1 MKISGLQKLTL
12 LDYPGKMAAIIFIS
26 GCNFLC
32 PFCHNSDLVVAPKD
46 APEISQEEIFSFL
59 NKRKGILDGIVI
71 SGGEPLLYEETID
84 LIKRIKD
91 LGYAV
96 KLDTNGSFPERL
108 KEVTDKELVDYVA
121 MDIKNCKEKY
131 AKTIGKETLDI
142 SKIERSV
149 EILKNGKIPY
159 EFRTTIVHELHTPQD
174 IVDIGKWINGAKNYF
189 LQPYRDSENVILKGF
204 SAPQKL
210 ELEAIKAEIK
220 PFAENVEIRG
230 ID

>member
-12 LDYPGKMAAIIFIS
+12 LDYPGKMAAIIFIA

-46 APEISQEEIFSFL
+46 SPEISQEEIFSFL

-91 LGYAV
+91 LGYSV

-108 KEVTDKELVDYVA
+108 KEVIDKGLVDYVA

-131 AKTIGKETLDI
+131 AKTIGKESFDI

-174 IVDIGKWINGAKNYF
+174 IVDIGKWINGAKAYF
-189 LQPYRDSENVILKGF
+189 LQPYRDSETVILKGF
-204 SAPQKL
+204 SAPEKL

>member
-12 LDYPGKMAAIIFIS
+12 LDYPGKMAAIIFIA

-91 LGYAV
+91 LGYSV

-108 KEVTDKELVDYVA
+108 KEVIDKGLVDYVA

-131 AKTIGKETLDI
+131 AKTIGKESFDI

-149 EILKNGKIPY
+149 EILKNGKVPY
-159 EFRTTIVHELHTPQD
+159 EFRTTIVRELHTPQD
-174 IVDIGKWINGAKNYF
+174 IVDIGKWINGTKNYF
-189 LQPYRDSENVILKGF
+189 LQPYRDSESVIMKGF
-204 SAPQKL
+204 SAPKKD